1 MVQFSSFRNTRVNT
15 RARFCRRIEG
25 QLYYK
30 LECYHFIARQKK
42 KEKNQRYSPN
52 ADRLQKV
59 EQVVIKNQE
68 KKKER
73 GNGTKKKFHSNERG
87 FLEGFLGTQ
96 LRKQQYGMERKDM
109 RMK

>member
-1 MVQFSSFRNTRVNT
+1 MPGFVVELKGNYIINLNVTILSR
-15 RARFCRRIEG
+15 G
-25 QLYYK
+25 K
-30 LECYHFIARQKK
+30 KK